1 MISTELQQVQSN
13 AAKLEK
19 NQLVINEETTLK
31 EWKEIG
37 QQLSLMQGN
46 IQFWIGDWIRFGEK
60 KGYYISSDVYDEVEE
75 ITGLERQTV
84 QVYKSVC
91 DNVPSLIRI
100 KDLSFNHHREVAKL
114 CEGDQTYF
122 LNKASQE
129 KLSVR
134 ELRLQILCEFPG
146 RTTVKHDRYENDNPF
161 PLRLGDL
168 HLKLQEEAFAM
179 KTSIHERAMAI
190 IREYFDRKEGKLI
203 EVK

>member
-1 MISTELQQVQSN
+1 MISTELQAVKSST
-13 AAKLEK
+13 AKLEQ

-31 EWKEIG
+31 EWKELG

-60 KGYYISSDVYDEVEE
+60 KGFYIDSAVYDEAEE
-75 ITGLERQTV
+75 ITGLDRITIQHYKWVAQQTSCLRRQE
-84 QVYKSVC
+84 
-91 DNVPSLIRI
+91 
-100 KDLSFNHHREVAKL
+100 LSYYHHKEVAKL
-114 CEGDQTYF
+114 NESDQAYF
-122 LNKASQE
+122 LNKAVQE

-134 ELRLQILCEFPG
+134 ELRLQVLTEYPG

-168 HLKLQEEAFAM
+168 HLKLQEEAFQM

-190 IREYFDRKEGKLI
+190 LREYFDRKEGKLI
-203 EVK
+203 EV